1 MPSTFDFEKIISSME
16 ETASLPP
23 VDQWHPQLSGDIDIT
38 IDRQG
43 VWRHCGE
50 EFSRRSITVLFA
62 RILCR
67 EGNDYFLKTPVEK
80 WRIQVADVPFYFIH
94 CEQKQTA
101 DGVQLSFISST
112 EDVVVLDAQH
122 SLRIQLDE
130 NSGEPSPY
138 LQVRG
143 AMEGKLSRNLYYQLV
158 ELAQVNEREQK
169 LYLYSGGQKFCLG
182 SY

>member
-16 ETASLPP
+16 KAGSLPP
-23 VDQWHPQLSGDIDIT
+23 LNQWHPELSGDIDIS
-38 IDRQG
+38 IDHQG

-50 EFSRRSITVLFA
+50 EFSRREITVLFA

-94 CEQKQTA
+94 CQQMQSAT
-101 DGVQLSFISST
+101 GMQLSFISST
-112 EDVVVLDAQH
+112 EDRVVLDAEH
-122 SLRIQLDE
+122 PLRIELDQQ
-130 NSGEPSPY
+130 SAEPSPY
-138 LQVRG
+138 IYVRG

-158 ELAQVNEREQK
+158 DLAEVNQQEKK
-169 LYLYSGGQKFCLG
+169 LYLHSCGQKICLG

>member
-16 ETASLPP
+16 KTALLPP
-23 VDQWHPQLSGDIDIT
+23 LDQWHPELSGDIDIS

-50 EFSRRSITVLFA
+50 EFSRREITVLFS

-94 CEQKQTA
+94 YQQTQSA
-101 DGVQLSFISST
+101 KGTQLSFISST
-112 EDVVVLDAQH
+112 EDVVVLDAEH
-122 SLRIQLDE
+122 PLRIQL
-130 NSGEPSPY
+130 NQQSGEPSPY

-143 AMEGKLSRNLYYQLV
+143 TMEGKLSRNLYYQLV
-158 ELAQVNEREQK
+158 ELAQVDEQEQK
-169 LYLYSGGQKFCLG
+169 LYLHSCGHKFCLG